1 MRNREKA
8 NLTDFEKWELH
19 DKFVLSVSICVY
31 MHMYVFKLSRKT
43 ECNFSQCSTV
53 TARITR
59 LGNDDLL
66 SFANNS
72 INWWLWL

>member
-1 MRNREKA
+1 
-8 NLTDFEKWELH
+8 
-19 DKFVLSVSICVY
+19 
-31 MHMYVFKLSRKT
+31 MYIFKLSRKT

-59 LGNDDLL
+59 RGNDDLL

-72 INWWLWL
+72 IKLVALVIRIVLFPNYLDLSTKCNILF